1 MLARLRIQPRVLP
14 RPAAPDPP
22 PHRVSTGH
30 VRPSNGD
37 QDARTP
43 HRSPP
48 RGRQHRLSA
57 IHHPLSAHRHGST
70 PCVWTRTTLLIPSQQ
85 AATPRANSGTALHA
99 EHPPAGTPSVHAA
112 DGVSCMRCFLP
123 LWPPA
128 LKHPSAC
135 RQTLTV
141 TARARPRPAP
151 PLHPGPSSSSA
162 SGRRSAARAPDC
174 PPSPAAA

>member
-37 QDARTP
+37 QDARKP

-70 PCVWTRTTLLIPSQQ
+70 PCVWTRTTLLIPSLQ

-99 EHPPAGTPSVHAA
+99 EHPPSRDTLGACCG
-112 DGVSCMRCFLP
+112 RCFMHAVFLAALAACAQAP
-123 LWPPA
+123 LCMPA
-128 LKHPSAC
+128 NGDGDGA
-135 RQTLTV
+135 
-141 TARARPRPAP
+141 
-151 PLHPGPSSSSA
+151 GSA
-162 SGRRSAARAPDC
+162 STGATAASGSVIFFSVRSKIC
-174 PPSPAAA
+174 CQSS